1 MDHRQAD
8 DEHVISFT
16 LRHLNSCS
24 FNGDI
29 VCGIIATDC
38 RKSSAISVR
47 SADDAECVIESRDTI
62 LVMSVSDLDSTVVV
76 SYQSRDHM
84 LY

>member
-1 MDHRQAD
+1 MILCPDDRQAD
-8 DEHVISFT
+8 DEHAIS
-16 LRHLNSCS
+16 LHLNCCS
-24 FNGDI
+24 FSGDII

-47 SADDAECVIESRDTI
+47 SADAECVVESRDTF

-76 SYQSRDHM
+76 S
-84 LY
+84 